1 MIIPVTAI
9 FASVLAVLMLF
20 LAYRISMFR
29 LKFKQSLGTTEHPD
43 FQAAVRAH
51 GNLVEYAPMA
61 LILMAIGEMN
71 GIGSLVIYWV
81 GMVFTL
87 GRLLHAWGMIK
98 GQGGPHRAR
107 LIGTLCTWLSMLAM
121 AILVVWN
128 VVQVNG

>member
-9 FASVLAVLMLF
+9 FASVLAVLMVF

-29 LKFKQSLGTTEHPD
+29 LKFKQSLGTTENPD

-61 LILMAIGEMN
+61 LVLMAIGEMN
-71 GIGSLVIYWV
+71 GVGSLVVYWV

-87 GRLLHAWGMIK
+87 GRFLHAWGMIR

-107 LIGTLCTWLSMLAM
+107 LFGTLCTWLSMLAM
-121 AILVVWN
+121 AVLVVWN
-128 VVQVNG
+128 VLQVNG